1 MRAHIVCYEQPPSW
15 ILGKIAHKLCDS
27 LKAFNID
34 SSISDQP
41 DFDADVN
48 HHVYYLPFQGKK
60 TKLDTLLVTHID
72 MEDKLKILL
81 GQLKVA
87 DGAVFFSEQTK
98 ILLETAGA
106 PPQKLTVIN
115 PPQDEVIRPRKLRVG
130 LLTNIYPNN
139 RKREDLIYELVK
151 SLNLSSFKFEIM
163 GTGWETLTGL
173 LDQKGVAYT
182 CYPEFDFE
190 CYIKLV
196 PELDYYLYTGND
208 EGSMAFLDA
217 MSADV
222 KTIVT
227 PQGFHLDTNHPID
240 HPFETADDL
249 KDVFIQIIAERRARP
264 NAVTSWTWPNYASS
278 HVVFWHSLINNGA

>member
-1 MRAHIVCYEQPPSW
+1 
-15 ILGKIAHKLCDS
+15 LCDS

>member
-15 ILGKIAHKLCDS
+15 ILGKIAHKLYDA
-27 LKAFNID
+27 LKELNID

-81 GQLKVA
+81 GQLVVA

-98 ILLETAGA
+98 ILMETAGA
-106 PPQKLTVIN
+106 PRHKLTVIN
-115 PPQDEVIRPRKLRVG
+115 PPQDDVIKPRKLRVG

-139 RKREDLIYELVK
+139 RKREDLIYELVI
-151 SLNLSSFKFEIM
+151 SLDLSIFKFEIM
-163 GTGWETLTGL
+163 GTGWDILTNL

-182 CYPEFDFE
+182 CYPEFDYE
-190 CYIKLV
+190 CYINLV
-196 PELDYYLYTGND
+196 PELDYFLYTGMD

-217 MSADV
+217 MAADV

-227 PQGFHLDTNHPID
+227 PQGFHLDTAHPID
-240 HPFETADDL
+240 HPFESADDL
-249 KDVFIQIIAERRARP
+249 KEVFIQITAERRARP
-264 NAVTSWTWPNYASS
+264 NAVTSWTWPNYAAS
-278 HVVFWHSLINNGA
+278 HLAFWHRLINQGV

>member
-1 MRAHIVCYEQPPSW
+1 MRAHIVGYEQPPSW
-15 ILGKIAHKLCDS
+15 ILGKIANKLCDA
-27 LKAFNID
+27 LKTLNID

-72 MEDKLKILL
+72 MENKLKILL
-81 GQLKVA
+81 GQLAVA

-98 ILLETAGA
+98 TLLETAGA
-106 PPQKLTVIN
+106 PLQKLTVIN
-115 PPQDEVIRPRKLRVG
+115 PPQDEVIKPRKLRVG
-130 LLTNIYPNN
+130 LLSNIYPNN
-139 RKREDLIYELVK
+139 RKREDLIYELVL
-151 SLNLSSFKFEIM
+151 SLDLSIFKFEIM
-163 GTGWETLTGL
+163 GAGWDMLTGL

-182 CYPEFDFE
+182 CYPEFDYE

-196 PELDYYLYTGND
+196 PELDYFLYTGMD

-217 MSADV
+217 MAADV

-227 PQGFHLDTNHPID
+227 PQGFHLDTSYPID
-240 HPFETADDL
+240 HPFVSADDL
-249 KDVFIQIIAERRARP
+249 KDVFTQITGERCARP
-264 NAVTSWTWPNYASS
+264 NAVKSWTWLNYAAS
-278 HVVFWHSLINNGA
+278 HIAFWHRLTNEGA

>member
-60 TKLDTLLVTHID
+60 TKLVTLLVTHID

>member
-15 ILGKIAHKLCDS
+15 ILGKISHKLCDS

-60 TKLDTLLVTHID
+60 TKLVTLLVTHID